1 MLREKGNTCM
11 RRWKFHDLLGR
22 PFLRQAKWGGEWWV
36 EGLIDFEKNVY
47 SVYPGNAYR

>member
-1 MLREKGNTCM
+1 MIC
-11 RRWKFHDLLGR
+11 WADHI
-22 PFLRQAKWGGEWWV
+22 WGGGGQWWV